1 MAMSFKQNSTDER
14 REKMAD
20 GKEFKVVIRTISQNP
35 QPEIGA
41 FSVEMVDAYIAD
53 LLSEGWKLFSSNY
66 IGQAPEG
73 YIFAWQFVR

>member
-1 MAMSFKQNSTDER
+1 MAISFKQKSTDER
-14 REKMAD
+14 RLEME
-20 GKEFKVVIRTISQNP
+20 GKEFKIIVRTISQAP

-53 LLSEGWKLFSSNY
+53 LLSDGWKLFASNY